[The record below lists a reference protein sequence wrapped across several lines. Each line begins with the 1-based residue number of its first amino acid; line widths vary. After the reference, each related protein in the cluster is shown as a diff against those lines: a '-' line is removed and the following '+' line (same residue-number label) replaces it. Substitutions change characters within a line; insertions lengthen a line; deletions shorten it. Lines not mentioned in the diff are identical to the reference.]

1 MYVNRGQIL
10 MKVIVDS
17 DACPVKNIILLCCK
31 KASIPVIFVHSISH
45 ISNQSLDAE
54 VIVVDNSSQAAD
66 MEIVKHTSKGDLIV
80 TSDIGLAAIVLGK
93 GAHVLN
99 FSGYAYTN
107 GNIELHLEQRYLN
120 QKILASK
127 GRLKGPSKR
136 TNSDNEAFK
145 AALEKFLL
153 NISS

>member
-1 MYVNRGQIL
+1 

-17 DACPVKNIILLCCK
+17 DACPVKNIILQCCK
-31 KASIPVIFVHSISH
+31 KADIPVIYVHSISH
-45 ISNQSLDAE
+45 LSNNSLGAE
-54 VIVVDNSSQAAD
+54 TIVVDNSSQAAD
-66 MEIVKHTSKGDLIV
+66 MEIIKHTGKGDLIV

-93 GAHVLN
+93 GAHVLS

-107 GNIELHLEQRYLN
+107 DNIELHLEQRYLN
-120 QKILASK
+120 QRILASK

-153 NISS
+153 NTSS